1 MIVVIATIR
10 IAEGRRDDF
19 LAEFKENV
27 PNVLAE
33 DGCIEYAPT
42 IDVPTSIAAQ
52 GDIRNNVVTVVEKWE
67 SLAALEAH
75 LVAPHM
81 KSYRE
86 RVKEIVQGASLQVL
100 EPS

>member
-1 MIVVIATIR
+1 MIVVIATIQ
-10 IAEGRRDDF
+10 IADGRREDF
-19 LAEFKENV
+19 LAEFKSNV

-42 IDVPTSIAAQ
+42 IDLPTSIAAQ
-52 GDIRNNVVTVVEKWE
+52 GDPRANVVTVVEKWE

-81 KSYRE
+81 QSYRA
-86 RVKEIVQGASLQVL
+86 RVKEMVQGASLQIL
-100 EPS
+100 EPA

>member
-1 MIVVIATIR
+1 MIHVLAIITAR
-10 IAEGRRDDF
+10 PGQRDAVLEAF
-19 LAEFKENV
+19 RANR

-42 IDVPTSIAAQ
+42 IDVPTGIAAQ
-52 GDIRNNVVTVVEKWE
+52 GGVRENVATIVEKWE

-81 KSYRE
+81 QEYRG
-86 RVKEIVQGASLQVL
+86 RVKDMVVGSSLQIL
-100 EPS
+100 EPA